1 MPEYESDDALLAQLA
16 SEFPAV
22 SARVIAAVLAAYL
35 ATMPTMAMAVV
46 AAHDRLIDACA
57 T

>member
-1 MPEYESDDALLAQLA
+1 MPSYESDEGVLAQLA

-22 SARVIAAVLAAYL
+22 SARVIAAVLAAHL
-35 ATMPTMAMAVV
+35 ATTPSLAAAVV
-46 AAHDRLIDACA
+46 AAHDRLVDACA

>member
-1 MPEYESDDALLAQLA
+1 MPDYESDQGLLAQLA

-22 SARVIAAVLAAYL
+22 PARVIAAVLAAYL
-35 ATMPTMAMAVV
+35 ATMPTLELAVV
-46 AAHDRLIDACA
+46 AAHDRLVDVCA